1 MSVTADAVTCSVNGT
16 VVGTYPKADLVAA
29 GKLKSTDGV
38 YGIRFAH
45 NTDATVTGL
54 TMTKN

>member
-1 MSVTADAVTCSVNGT
+1 MECAIDGT
-16 VVGTYPKADLVAA
+16 VIASYDKSELVTA

-45 NTDATVTGL
+45 NTEGTVTGL
-54 TMTKN
+54 TMTKH

>member
-1 MSVTADAVTCSVNGT
+1 MATF
-16 VVGTYPKADLVAA
+16 PKTELVAA

-45 NTDATVTGL
+45 NTDAVVAGL

>member
-1 MSVTADAVTCSVNGT
+1 LVTS
-16 VVGTYPKADLVAA
+16 

-45 NTDATVTGL
+45 NTDAIVTGL
-54 TMTKN
+54 TVTKQ

>member
-1 MSVTADAVTCSVNGT
+1 VECAINGT
-16 VVGTYPKADLVAA
+16 VVGSYNKADVVAA

-45 NTDATVTGL
+45 NTDGTVTGL
-54 TMTKN
+54 SLTKN